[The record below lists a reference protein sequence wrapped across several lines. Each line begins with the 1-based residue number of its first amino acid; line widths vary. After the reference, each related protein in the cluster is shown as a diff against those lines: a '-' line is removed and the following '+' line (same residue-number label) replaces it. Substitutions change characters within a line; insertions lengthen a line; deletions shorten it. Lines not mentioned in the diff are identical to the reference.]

1 MSKTAKLVRCIHRT
15 YRDSGQ
21 VTVYFEWENGSR
33 TECPAEDVCQHP
45 AALFAYVLRNRVPFV
60 SEVW

>member
-1 MSKTAKLVRCIHRT
+1 MVKLVRCIHRT

-33 TECPAEDVCQHP
+33 MECPADEVCAHWHP
-45 AALFAYVLRNRVPFV
+45 AALFANVLKNRVPFV
-60 SEVW
+60 VEVW